1 MKLRSLL
8 AVCAIGTLVYGGAQ
22 AASPSWPAIRPVQRT
37 FNVPDVKK
45 MNLSLLIHTK
55 VGVPLYGLFCSPPTY
70 ISNNGS
76 YNAEYGVDYVTDFR
90 GDFACLLAMRHSG
103 PGLLVES
110 AMQPYVF
117 PSRGEF
123 DTRELAGICGSIPN
137 FGATR
142 NFRLRGMKLTLQ
154 VIDPVIDVNSHGW
167 DGPNEPELKSM
178 KLKVTVRPDPSAT
191 RAIAAIVPF
200 PKAPPPQCKLSKN
213 FVNPATFSKLAR
225 RNPQY
230 IDWKTVPVTRPS
242 DWNRKMQVGVTPSHC
257 DTQLEGAATFRG
269 KLVATRL
276 RTHGDGQSGPSTLNL
291 IILKLDHPINI
302 CSPQAPDLATT
313 TGATESK
320 ILREMSAKHHVRV
333 PATFARA
340 TRAKARGLVNR
351 LRKWKSRAHVTAL
364 YPSEWDL
371 NQFGASEPPFVG
383 HQVEIRG
390 FIDAGGPQGIPSNLP
405 FLIVEGICLVD
416 NGRLAGCSS
425 FPGRNPKQ

>member
-1 MKLRSLL
+1 MKFRSLPVVCTIGAL
-8 AVCAIGTLVYGGAQ
+8 ACTGAR
-22 AASPSWPAIRPVQRT
+22 AALPSWPAIQPVQRT
-37 FNVPDVKK
+37 FNAPDVKK
-45 MNLSLLIHTK
+45 MNVSLMIHTK
-55 VGVPLYGLFCSPPTY
+55 TGIPLYGLFCGSP
-70 ISNNGS
+70 
-76 YNAEYGVDYVTDFR
+76 YGVSDNAYNGGYGIDYGTFN
-90 GDFACLLAMRHSG
+90 GDFECRLGLKGGGGVGGM
-103 PGLLVES
+103 LLVED
-110 AMQPYVF
+110 ATQATPW
-117 PSRGEF
+117 PSRGRFFAANLVGACANIPEF
-123 DTRELAGICGSIPN
+123 GVTR
-137 FGATR
+137 T
-142 NFRLRGMKLTLQ
+142 FRLRGMKLTLK
-154 VIDPVIDVNSHGW
+154 VIDPVIKGTYRFSGL
-167 DGPNEPELKSM
+167 PKLKSLT
-178 KLKVTVRPDPSAT
+178 LKVTVRPDPAAT

-200 PKAPPPQCKLSKN
+200 PKQWPPRCKLN
-213 FVNPATFSKLAR
+213 YYFRNPATFSKLAR

-313 TGATESK
+313 TAATESK

-416 NGRLAGCSS
+416 NGQLAGCSS